1 LDYRFALAQT
11 GAPVAF
17 ALTVQG
23 ETPNP
28 VLLLAFL
35 RRRRA
40 RIMPKLGLRLRARL
54 PLEHRGDVQGLLPPK
69 RQGGVRGVLP
79 PTRWGG
85 LGRLLPLEA
94 LFHQAGMRAAPKLPQ
109 AVP

>member
-1 LDYRFALAQT
+1 
-11 GAPVAF
+11 
-17 ALTVQG
+17 
-23 ETPNP
+23 
-28 VLLLAFL
+28 

-94 LFHQAGMRAAPKLPQ
+94 LFHQAGLRAAPKLPQ
-109 AVP
+109 AVPEGYRGYSWSFTPTIVTVSRSPERA